1 MVTYMLPRVNRSSFG
16 LAVAND
22 NTEFQA
28 DERSARNQVDA
39 PQKHGGWRMA
49 EGPQKH
55 GGWRMADGGWPVRR
69 FG

>member
-49 EGPQKH
+49 DDEWALKG
-55 GGWRMADGGWPVRR
+55 MADGDG
-69 FG
+69 